1 MFDSGR
7 RVASSAVLGL
17 ICLAL
22 GSGIACAKKGDN
34 AAGAAA
40 AAPAKAAPAK
50 APGAESPEALVERM
64 KKAAAN
70 EDLSEM
76 AACMTPKSRAEM
88 AMGMYLGATMMVA
101 FSQMGAEMGG
111 AMAEGMGGM
120 AEGMTGEK
128 MDPAEKKKMD
138 EQLAKAKQEMG
149 KVRENYNTLVAKYGL
164 PTMPKDGEP
173 EPPELSQEEVQKKF
187 ESMDVGAFLTD
198 VMAFMKSM
206 PGDEAKS
213 ESPVKIPTG
222 ALTDLKIEGDKA
234 TGSLDGEALTFV
246 KIDGR
251 WYVEEPGPGEAPA
264 MP

>member
-1 MFDSGR
+1 MFDNGR
-7 RVASSAVLGL
+7 RVASWATLGL

-22 GSGIACAKKGDN
+22 GSGIACAKKAGN
-34 AAGAAA
+34 APGAATA
-40 AAPAKAAPAK
+40 AAPAKA

-76 AACMTPKSRAEM
+76 AACMTPKARSEM

-101 FSQMGAEMGG
+101 FAQMGAEMGG

-128 MDPAEKKKMD
+128 MDPAEKQKMD

-149 KVRENYNTLVAKYGL
+149 KVRESYNTMVAKYGL
-164 PTMPKDGEP
+164 PTMPKEGEP
-173 EPPELSQEEVQKKF
+173 EPAELSQEEVQKKF
-187 ESMDVGAFLTD
+187 ESMDVGAFLAD
-198 VMAFMKSM
+198 VMAFMKAM
-206 PGDEAKS
+206 PGQEAKK

-234 TGSLDGEALTFV
+234 TGSLDGEAMTFV

-251 WYVEEPGPGEAPA
+251 WYVEEPPQGEAPS